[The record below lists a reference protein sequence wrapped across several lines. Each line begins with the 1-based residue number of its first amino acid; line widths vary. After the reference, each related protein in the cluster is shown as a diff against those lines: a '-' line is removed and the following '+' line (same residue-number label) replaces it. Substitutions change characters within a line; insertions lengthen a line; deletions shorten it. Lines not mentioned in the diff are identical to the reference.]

1 MTLDCFKKSNPPI
14 MEKVLWSLR
23 IPKESPLQEISN
35 VLSDDGIMD
44 SKIQASKRERKG
56 QGPLFHQPWLVDAA
70 VPESSVTRTVVSVGA
85 FHPDGYSTS
94 GCRPISGH

>member
-1 MTLDCFKKSNPPI
+1 